1 MEMNKYNHISER
13 GIISSDFTAQ
23 HFDYI
28 LPGGI

>member
-1 MEMNKYNHISER
+1 MEVNKFNHISER

-23 HFDYI
+23 YFDYI